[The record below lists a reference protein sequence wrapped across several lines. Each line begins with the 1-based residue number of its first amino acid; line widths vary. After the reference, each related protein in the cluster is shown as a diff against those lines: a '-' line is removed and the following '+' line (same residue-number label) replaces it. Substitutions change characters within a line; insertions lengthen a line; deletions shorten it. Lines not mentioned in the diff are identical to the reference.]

1 MLPVNRIRDI
11 INKIIPVLSITQKV
25 IGILLMVIS
34 FCLLFP
40 MLQEKY
46 SYNDMTMSIICIFF
60 FIALLIYSTITIF
73 KVVVLFTLKI
83 NSLKPVFLIPYCI
96 LILLFVFFCYTINSP
111 YNHPSSVDSYKIRT
125 VISTIGFEEYE
136 INDIH
141 LYEFKKDTD
150 FSSLVH
156 EIPLTEFRVRERF
169 YGYESSDSLSV
180 MFDWLITVNDTI
192 VYRITEQKT
201 EKRLV
206 GKMWENYITSYV
218 LNGEQILIAEYILKK
233 IKERLKT
240 GICLICIRVCC

>member
-1 MLPVNRIRDI
+1 MLLVNRIRDI
-11 INKIIPVLSITQKV
+11 INKIIPVLTITQKV

-40 MLQEKY
+40 LLQEKY
-46 SYNDMTMSIICIFF
+46 SYNDMTTSIIYIFF
-60 FIALLIYSTITIF
+60 FIALLIYSIITIF
-73 KVVVLFTLKI
+73 KVVIFLAFKI
-83 NSLKPVFLIPYCI
+83 NSLRSVFLIPYCI

-206 GKMWENYITSYV
+206 GKMWENCITSYV
-218 LNGEQILIAEYILKK
+218 LNGEQYSNCGIYIEKNKGK
-233 IKERLKT
+233 IKNRDMFNT
-240 GICLICIRVCC
+240 IVR